1 VALAGAAAVA
11 GAVSAGVEGL
21 TFDVMIDTAC
31 DAAVRGSRR
40 GHWIAGADVAV
51 RIRWAIDLVHGLDAE
66 GVVDLLP
73 VLVGTSLATW
83 ESVPAAF
90 AVASAFRD
98 EPWLACR
105 VAASL
110 GGDSDT
116 IAAMTGAIVGS
127 RCGLNVF
134 PVAARET
141 VAQVNGLELDEMAR
155 RLLQLRNGS
164 EQSAA

>member
-1 VALAGAAAVA
+1 
-11 GAVSAGVEGL
+11 
-21 TFDVMIDTAC
+21 M
-31 DAAVRGSRR
+31 
-40 GHWIAGADVAV
+40 
-51 RIRWAIDLVHGLDAE
+51 
-66 GVVDLLP
+66 DLLP
-73 VLVGTSLATW
+73 ILVGTSLATW
-83 ESVPAAF
+83 EAVPAAF
-90 AVASAFRD
+90 AVASAFSD

-134 PVAARET
+134 PLAARET
-141 VAQVNGLELDEMAR
+141 VARVNELELDDMAR
-155 RLLQLRNGS
+155 RLLQLRNGP